1 MENSSL
7 RVTGCIREA
16 GGLGGISYKKNENV
30 KSPAIQYIQ
39 SSSALMLPAS
49 SGHLHLY
56 STISDSLMYTVIISC
71 IKRPWLRSIMPYRYI
86 KFMIMFSDGRHKHEH
101 RPPRKG

>member
-16 GGLGGISYKKNENV
+16 GGLGGVSYKKSGNV
-30 KSPAIQYIQ
+30 KSPDIQYIR
-39 SSSALMLPAS
+39 SSSALLLPAS

-56 STISDSLMYTVIISC
+56 STISDSLMYTVFI
-71 IKRPWLRSIMPYRYI
+71 
-86 KFMIMFSDGRHKHEH
+86 
-101 RPPRKG
+101 